1 MLYERIL
8 RPLLFQLSA
17 ERAHHA
23 AFLGL
28 RVLEALPP
36 LARIASSLF
45 THRSAQLEVD
55 ALGLRFPNPIGLAA
69 GFDKDAL
76 AMHALLAM
84 GFGFVEIGTLTAHA
98 QPGNPAPRLFRL
110 PKDRAL
116 LNRLGFNNGG
126 SEAALPRLRHRK
138 VGPGVIGVNIG
149 KSKLTPEEDAASDY
163 ALSADR
169 VAPHADYL
177 VVNVSSPN
185 TPGLRNLQA
194 VEKLEPILRAVQQA
208 IEASC
213 TRARATRMPQLL
225 VKIAPDLADD
235 DVDAT
240 AQLANTLGLGGVVAT
255 NTTISR
261 DGLNT
266 NAVLLHSL
274 GAGGIS
280 GPPVRARSLEVL
292 KRLRPRLDASRAI
305 ISVGGIEDADACWER
320 LEAGAT
326 LLQLYTG
333 FVYGGP
339 YLPSRLNRA
348 IEARLSREGKTLAGL
363 RGSHNAD

>member
-1 MLYERIL
+1 MLYEHIL
-8 RPLLFQLSA
+8 RPLLFQLPA
-17 ERAHHA
+17 EQAHHV
-23 AFLGL
+23 AFAGL
-28 RVLEALPP
+28 RVLEAAPP
-36 LARIASSLF
+36 LARLASLLF
-45 THRSAQLEVD
+45 THKSKQLEVD

-84 GFGFVEIGTLTAHA
+84 GFGFVEVGTLTAHA
-98 QPGNPAPRLFRL
+98 QPGNPSPRLFRL

-126 SEAALPRLRHRK
+126 SEAAVPRLKARRT
-138 VGPGVIGVNIG
+138 GLGVLGVNIG
-149 KSKLTPEEDAASDY
+149 KSKITPEEEAAGDY
-163 ALSADR
+163 ALSAER
-169 VAPHADYL
+169 LAPHADYL

-194 VEKLEPILRAVQQA
+194 VEKLEPILRAVQGA

-213 TRARATRMPQLL
+213 TRARTTRMPQLL

-235 DVDAT
+235 DIDAT
-240 AQLANTLGLGGVVAT
+240 AQLANALGLGGVVAT
-255 NTTISR
+255 NTTIRR
-261 DGLNT
+261 DGLNSDAAYVT
-266 NAVLLHSL
+266 SL

-292 KRLRPRLDASRAI
+292 KRLRPKLDASRAI
-305 ISVGGIEDADACWER
+305 ISVGGIEDADECWAR
-320 LEAGAT
+320 LDAGAT

-333 FVYGGP
+333 FIYGGP
-339 YLPSRLNRA
+339 RLPSRLNRSM
-348 IEARLSREGKTLAGL
+348 EMRLDREGKTLSSMRA
-363 RGSHNAD
+363 R

>member
-1 MLYERIL
+1 MLYERIV
-8 RPLLFQLSA
+8 RPLLFQLPA
-17 ERAHHA
+17 EQAHHA
-23 AFLGL
+23 AFSGL
-28 RVLEALPP
+28 RILEHVPP
-36 LARIASSLF
+36 LASIASWLF
-45 THRSAQLEVD
+45 VHRAKALEVE

-84 GFGFVEIGTLTAHA
+84 GFGFVEVGTLTAHA
-98 QPGNPAPRLFRL
+98 QPGNPSPRLFRL

-126 SEAALPRLRHRK
+126 SEAALPRLRGRK
-138 VGPGVIGVNIG
+138 PGQGVIGVNIG
-149 KSKLTPEEDAASDY
+149 KSKITPEDEAAADY
-163 ALSADR
+163 ALSAAR

-208 IEASC
+208 IDASC
-213 TRARATRMPQLL
+213 GRAKAERIPQLL
-225 VKIAPDLADD
+225 VKIAPDLADE
-235 DVDAT
+235 DVDIT
-240 AQLANTLGLGGVVAT
+240 AQLVNTLSLGGVVAT
-255 NTTISR
+255 NTTIRR
-261 DGLNT
+261 DGLST
-266 NAVLLHSL
+266 DAAYVTSL

-292 KRLRPRLDASRAI
+292 KRLRPRLDSSRTI
-305 ISVGGIEDADACWER
+305 ISVGGIEDEAECWAR

-333 FVYGGP
+333 FIYGGP
-339 YLPSRLNRA
+339 RLPSQLNRA
-348 IEARLSREGKTLAGL
+348 IEARLGREERTLSGM
-363 RGSHNAD
+363 RPR

>member
-8 RPLLFQLSA
+8 RPLLFQLPA
-17 ERAHHA
+17 EQAHHV

-28 RVLEALPP
+28 RMLEAMPP
-36 LARIASSLF
+36 LARIAASLF

-69 GFDKDAL
+69 GFDKDAV
-76 AMHALLAM
+76 AMNALLAM

-98 QPGNPAPRLFRL
+98 QPGNPTPRLFRL
-110 PKDRAL
+110 PQDRAL

-126 SEAALPRLRHRK
+126 SEAALPRLRKRN

-149 KSKLTPEEDAASDY
+149 KSKITAEEDAASDY

-169 VAPHADYL
+169 LAPHADYL

-213 TRARATRMPQLL
+213 TRARSTRMPQLL

-240 AQLANTLGLGGVVAT
+240 AQLANTLALGGVVAT
-255 NTTISR
+255 NTTIRR

-266 NAVLLHSL
+266 DAAIVTSL

-280 GPPVRARSLEVL
+280 GAPVRARSLEVL

-305 ISVGGIEDADACWER
+305 ISVGGIDDADECWAR

-339 YLPSRLNRA
+339 RLPSQLNRA
-348 IEARLSREGKTLAGL
+348 IEARLQREGRTLASL
-363 RGSHNAD
+363 HAREA